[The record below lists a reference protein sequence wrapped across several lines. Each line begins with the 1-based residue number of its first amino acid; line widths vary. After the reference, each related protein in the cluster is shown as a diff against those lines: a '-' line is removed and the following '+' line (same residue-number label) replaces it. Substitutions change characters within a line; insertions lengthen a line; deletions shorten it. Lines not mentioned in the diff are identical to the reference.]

1 MANEDIV
8 QHSFRLNLN
17 NPRDLKLHQAIMS
30 ASMEIYK
37 SKNNYIRKAAY
48 RGIFGESESLESEDE
63 IVDLSQLA
71 TKKELENAEKR
82 IKDSI
87 MQEMFGMMFSSM
99 AGRAPMISA
108 MPSVEEQEEEAIDD
122 AVADVAL
129 GYF

>member
-48 RGIFGESESLESEDE
+48 RGIFGESESFESEDE

-87 MQEMFGMMFSSM
+87 MQEMFGMMLTSM
-99 AGRAPMISA
+99 AGRTPVVGIV
-108 MPSVEEQEEEAIDD
+108 PKVEEQEEDAIDD
-122 AVADVAL
+122 AVADAAL